1 MVQKLMLYQT
11 NQNEKKDY
19 TMLAVIG
26 LLVGLGLLFVLTMRG
41 FNLFITAPLCALL
54 VAVTNGIPF
63 WQLTDKLDFVHG
75 YMSGFA
81 SFVAAWFLMFLLG
94 SLFGKLMEH
103 TGAADAV
110 ALMIVKKLGK
120 SKAVLA
126 VVLACAVLT
135 YGGVSLFVV
144 AFSAYPMA
152 LSLFKGAN
160 LPRRFIPAT
169 LALGSVTFTMT
180 SAGSPE
186 IQNWIPIQYLH
197 TTPYAGWQ
205 VSIIVAM
212 FMAIGGYMLLMW
224 MIKRAVNQGESFIQ
238 RETDPT
244 ITERALPH
252 PITGIIP
259 LVIVLVLSYLLHDS
273 LQQAALLV
281 ALTGGVVS
289 LYLLNHRFLTNL
301 GEATNEGVTGALMA
315 IGNTAAVVGFGSVAK
330 LTPAFNSIVSFMT
343 HLPGPEL
350 LGAAVAVSA
359 IAGLTGSASGGQ
371 VIALPEIAPH
381 YLDRGVDPEQLHRV
395 VAISSGALDSLPHN
409 GYVVTTIRAICG
421 ESHHN
426 AYWPVAVVSVL
437 IPVLGTLLA
446 IVLFQWL

>member
-1 MVQKLMLYQT
+1 MLG
-11 NQNEKKDY
+11 
-19 TMLAVIG
+19 LPGILSLFG
-26 LLVGLGLLFVLTMRG
+26 LLLGLGLLIVLTMRG

-54 VAVTNGIPF
+54 VALTNGIPF
-63 WQLTDKLDFVHG
+63 WQLSDKLDFVHG
-75 YMSGFA
+75 YMSGF
-81 SFVAAWFLMFLLG
+81 SGFVAAWFLMFLLG

-110 ALMIVKKLGK
+110 ALAIVKKLGHTR
-120 SKAVLA
+120 AVLA
-126 VVLACAVLT
+126 IVLACAVLT

-152 LSLFKGAN
+152 VSLFKGAN

-186 IQNWIPIQYLH
+186 IQNWIPIPYLG

-205 VSIIVAM
+205 VSLVVAG
-212 FMAIGGYMLLMW
+212 FMAVGGYLALMW
-224 MIKRAVNQGESFIQ
+224 MIKSAVNNGEQFVSRQSDPKLSDKPLPHWATGLIPLLVVLVTSFI
-238 RETDPT
+238 
-244 ITERALPH
+244 
-252 PITGIIP
+252 
-259 LVIVLVLSYLLHDS
+259 LHDS
-273 LQQAALLV
+273 LQQAALII
-281 ALTGGVVS
+281 ALAGGVIS
-289 LYLLNHRFLTNL
+289 LYLLNFRFLHNP
-301 GEATNEGVTGALMA
+301 GAATNEGVLGALLA
-315 IGNTAAVVGFGSVAK
+315 IGNTAAVVGFGGVAK
-330 LTPAFNSIVSFMT
+330 LTPAFNQVVEYMT

-350 LGAAVAVSA
+350 IGAAVAVSA

-371 VIALPEIAPH
+371 VIALPEIAPT
-381 YLDRGVDPEQLHRV
+381 YLDRGVDPEHLHRV

-421 ESHHN
+421 ESHQN

-437 IPVLGTLLA
+437 TPLLGVVLA
-446 IVLFQWL
+446 IVLFQWF